1 MSHHH
6 NHDHD
11 HDHGDHHHHDHSHGT
26 LEMTFAEK
34 IEKLLDH
41 WIHHNEDHAASYE
54 GWADQAKLNHMDAV
68 AAIIEEAAQM
78 NRTMN
83 ENLKKPK
90 PCFMI
95 INRQPG
101 LTPCAGSSFFSFRA
115 VVERKYPRWQRILL
129 RNKRAASWGILFFP
143 RP

>member
-6 NHDHD
+6 NHDHDHD

-41 WIHHNEDHAASYE
+41 WIKHNEDHAASYD
-54 GWADQAKLNHMDAV
+54 GWADQAKLNHLEAV
-68 AAIIEEAAQM
+68 AAIIEDAAQM

-83 ENLKKPK
+83 ENFEKAK
-90 PCFMI
+90 
-95 INRQPG
+95 
-101 LTPCAGSSFFSFRA
+101 A
-115 VVERKYPRWQRILL
+115 LL
-129 RNKRAASWGILFFP
+129 HDNK
-143 RP
+143 